1 MALYDPALTL
11 REARRRYFALN
22 NFGPDGG
29 YGAAWVTMK
38 VGPVPIG
45 FPNTR
50 GRVEAVRFHDLHHV
64 LTEYPT
70 TWRGET
76 EIGAW
81 EVATGCARFYQG
93 WLLDLLSFAI
103 GLVICPRRV
112 YAAFMRGRR
121 SRNLYRWRFD
131 EELLSSRVGDV
142 RRRLGLDRAPGRP
155 TAGDKIRFLAW
166 AAASVAVYGATGL
179 TLLAPPAALLA
190 AVWWFLS

>member
-29 YGAAWVTMK
+29 YEAAWVTMK

-155 TAGDKIRFLAW
+155 TAADKISFLAW
-166 AAASVAVYGATGL
+166 AAASAAVYGATGFA
-179 TLLAPPAALLA
+179 LLAPPAALLA
-190 AVWWFLS
+190 AVWWFVS